1 MEHPPAPLHK
11 GEVTKKQQ
19 NIMGIFSSLF
29 GGSKKTEE
37 EKNFDILKYDGIR
50 AMRIGKLT
58 YALKCFE
65 EATAIQEDLE
75 TMNHQANCYI
85 RVNRMDDA
93 RTLMNRMTEL
103 APDKPSVFQ
112 SLASLCYMQE
122 DYRGMNDACQK
133 ALALNDQDPT
143 AYFLAA
149 KAALGMSNGIQTI
162 AMLTKAIM
170 LNEEFTEAYQMRA
183 EVLWQMRQAKDANE
197 DIEKLLSMNPEDES
211 ALLLKGEI
219 LAVSGEEEQAL
230 ELIDQVLALN
240 PFNEKAYIL
249 KGSYFLA
256 KKEYD
261 KAIAVY
267 DEALEIQPSFAQAYH
282 ERGRVK
288 LAKGDKQ
295 GSMEDMKRAIEL
307 APEQGAHISGEY
319 NNFEQQKNI
328 PF

>member
-1 MEHPPAPLHK
+1 
-11 GEVTKKQQ
+11 
-19 NIMGIFSSLF
+19 MGIFSSLF

-50 AMRIGKLT
+50 AMRIGKLA

-75 TMNHQANCYI
+75 TMQHQANTYI
-85 RVNRMDDA
+85 RVNRMDEA
-93 RTLMNRMTEL
+93 RALMIRMTEI
-103 APDKPSVFQ
+103 APEQPIVFQ

-122 DYRGMNDACQK
+122 DYRAMNEACQK
-133 ALALNDQDPT
+133 ALALDDQDPAT
-143 AYFLAA
+143 FFLSA
-149 KAALGMSNGIQTI
+149 KAYVGMNNGIQAI

-170 LNEEFTEAYQMRA
+170 LNEEFVEAYQMRA
-183 EVLWQMRQAKDANE
+183 EILWAMRQAKDANE
-197 DIEKLLSMNPEDES
+197 DIEKLLAMNPEDES

-219 LAVSGEEEQAL
+219 LAVSGEEEKAL
-230 ELIDQVLALN
+230 ELMNQVLELN
-240 PFNEKAYIL
+240 PFNEKAYLL
-249 KGSYFLA
+249 KGSYFLL
-256 KKEYD
+256 KKEFD

-267 DEALEIQPSFAQAYH
+267 DDALEINPNFAQAYH

-288 LAKGDKQ
+288 LEKGDKQ

-319 NNFEQQKNI
+319 NNYEQQKNI

>member
-1 MEHPPAPLHK
+1 
-11 GEVTKKQQ
+11 
-19 NIMGIFSSLF
+19 MGIFSSLF
-29 GGSKKTEE
+29 GGNKTPE

-75 TMNHQANCYI
+75 TMQHQANCYI

-93 RTLMNRMTEL
+93 RNLMNRMTEIASDQPL
-103 APDKPSVFQ
+103 VFQ

-122 DYRGMNDACQK
+122 DYAGMNEACQK
-133 ALALNDQDPT
+133 ALALDDQDPGT
-143 AYFLAA
+143 YFLAA
-149 KAALGMSNGIQTI
+149 KASLGMSNGIQTI
-162 AMLTKAIM
+162 AMLTKAIL
-170 LNEEFTEAYQMRA
+170 LNEEFVEAYQMRA

-197 DIEKLLSMNPEDES
+197 DIEKLLEMNPEDEN

-219 LAVSGEEEQAL
+219 LAVSGEEERAM

-240 PFNEKAYIL
+240 PFCEKAYLL

-256 KKEYD
+256 KQEYD
-261 KAIAVY
+261 KAIGVY
-267 DEALEIQPSFAQAYH
+267 EEALEINPNFAQAYH

-288 LAKGDKQ
+288 LAKGDKA
-295 GSMEDMKRAIEL
+295 GSMEDMKKAIEL
-307 APEQGAHISGEY
+307 APENGAHISGEY
-319 NNFEQQKNI
+319 NNYEQQKNI

>member
-1 MEHPPAPLHK
+1 
-11 GEVTKKQQ
+11 
-19 NIMGIFSSLF
+19 MGIFSSLF

-75 TMNHQANCYI
+75 TMQHQANTYI

-93 RTLMNRMTEL
+93 RQLMNRMTEIASDQPL
-103 APDKPSVFQ
+103 VFQ

-122 DYRGMNDACQK
+122 DYKGMDEACRK
-133 ALALNDQDPT
+133 ALALNDQDPAT
-143 AYFLAA
+143 YFLSA
-149 KAALGMSNGIQTI
+149 KAAVGLSNGIQAI

-170 LNEEFTEAYQMRA
+170 LNEEFVEAYQMRA
-183 EVLWQMRQAKDANE
+183 EILWTMRQAKDANE
-197 DIEKLLSMNPEDES
+197 DIEKLLSMNPEDEN

-219 LAVSGEEEQAL
+219 LAVSGKEEKAL

-240 PFNEKAYIL
+240 PFSEKAYIL

-256 KKEYD
+256 KQAFD
-261 KAIAVY
+261 KALGVY
-267 DEALEIQPSFAQAYH
+267 DEALEINPNFAQAYH

-307 APEQGAHISGEY
+307 SPENGANISGEY
-319 NNFEQQKNI
+319 NNYEQQKNI

>member
-1 MEHPPAPLHK
+1 
-11 GEVTKKQQ
+11 
-19 NIMGIFSSLF
+19 MGIFSSLF

-75 TMNHQANCYI
+75 TMQHQANTYI

-93 RTLMNRMTEL
+93 RQLMNRMTEIASDQPL
-103 APDKPSVFQ
+103 VFQ

-122 DYRGMNDACQK
+122 DYKGMDEACRK
-133 ALALNDQDPT
+133 ALALNDQDPAT
-143 AYFLAA
+143 YFLSA
-149 KAALGMSNGIQTI
+149 KAAVGLSNGIQAI

-170 LNEEFTEAYQMRA
+170 LNEEFVEAYQMRA
-183 EVLWQMRQAKDANE
+183 EILWTMRQAKDANE
-197 DIEKLLSMNPEDES
+197 DIEKLLRMNPEDEN

-219 LAVSGEEEQAL
+219 LAVSGEEEKAL

-240 PFNEKAYIL
+240 PFSEKAYIL

-256 KKEYD
+256 KQAFD
-261 KAIAVY
+261 KALGVY
-267 DEALEIQPSFAQAYH
+267 DEALEINPNFAQAYH

-307 APEQGAHISGEY
+307 SPENGANINGEY
-319 NNFEQQKNI
+319 NNYEQQKNI

>member
-1 MEHPPAPLHK
+1 
-11 GEVTKKQQ
+11 
-19 NIMGIFSSLF
+19 MGIFSSLF

-75 TMNHQANCYI
+75 TMQHQANTYI

-93 RTLMNRMTEL
+93 RQLMNRMTEIASNQPL
-103 APDKPSVFQ
+103 VFQ

-122 DYRGMNDACQK
+122 DYKGMDEACRK
-133 ALALNDQDPT
+133 ALALNDQDPAT
-143 AYFLAA
+143 YFLSA
-149 KAALGMSNGIQTI
+149 KAAVGLSNGIQAI

-170 LNEEFTEAYQMRA
+170 LNEEFVEAYQMRA
-183 EVLWQMRQAKDANE
+183 EILWTMRQAKDANE
-197 DIEKLLSMNPEDES
+197 DIEKLLSMNPEDEN

-219 LAVSGEEEQAL
+219 LAVSGEEEKAL

-240 PFNEKAYIL
+240 PFCEKAYIL
-249 KGSYFLA
+249 KGSYFLSKQA
-256 KKEYD
+256 FD
-261 KAIAVY
+261 KALGVY
-267 DEALEIQPSFAQAYH
+267 DEALEINPNFAQAYH

-307 APEQGAHISGEY
+307 SPENGANINGEY
-319 NNFEQQKNI
+319 NKYEQQKNI

>member
-1 MEHPPAPLHK
+1 
-11 GEVTKKQQ
+11 
-19 NIMGIFSSLF
+19 MGIFSSIF
-29 GGSKKTEE
+29 GGNKKAEDNKE
-37 EKNFDILKYDGIR
+37 RNFDILKYDGIR

-65 EATAIQEDLE
+65 EATALQEDLE
-75 TMNHQANCYI
+75 TMQHQANCYI

-93 RTLMNRMTEL
+93 RQLMNRMTEIASDQPL
-103 APDKPSVFQ
+103 VFQ

-122 DYRGMNDACQK
+122 DYTGMNEACQK
-133 ALALNDQDPT
+133 ALALNDQDPAT
-143 AYFLAA
+143 YFLAA

-162 AMLTKAIM
+162 AMLTKVIM
-170 LNEEFTEAYQMRA
+170 LNEEFVEAYQIRA
-183 EVLWQMRQAKDANE
+183 EVLWSMRQAKDANE
-197 DIEKLLSMNPEDES
+197 DIEKILGMNPEDEN

-219 LAVSGEEEQAL
+219 LAVSGEEENAM

-256 KKEYD
+256 QKEFD
-261 KAIAVY
+261 KAIEVY
-267 DEALEIQPSFAQAYH
+267 NEALEINPNFAQAYH

-295 GSMEDMKRAIEL
+295 GSMEDMKKAIEM
-307 APEQGAHISGEY
+307 APENGANISGEY

>member
-1 MEHPPAPLHK
+1 
-11 GEVTKKQQ
+11 
-19 NIMGIFSSLF
+19 MGIFSSLF

-75 TMNHQANCYI
+75 TMQHQANTYI
-85 RVNRMDDA
+85 RVNRMDNA
-93 RTLMNRMTEL
+93 RQLMNRMTEIASDQPL
-103 APDKPSVFQ
+103 VFQ

-122 DYRGMNDACQK
+122 DYKGMDEACRK
-133 ALALNDQDPT
+133 ALALNDQDPAT
-143 AYFLAA
+143 YFLSA
-149 KAALGMSNGIQTI
+149 KAAVGLSNGIQAI

-170 LNEEFTEAYQMRA
+170 LNEEFVEAYQMRA
-183 EVLWQMRQAKDANE
+183 EILWTMRQAKDANE
-197 DIEKLLSMNPEDES
+197 DIEKLLSMNPEDEN

-219 LAVSGEEEQAL
+219 LAVSGEEEKAL

-240 PFNEKAYIL
+240 PFSEKAYIL

-256 KKEYD
+256 KQAFD
-261 KAIAVY
+261 KALGVY
-267 DEALEIQPSFAQAYH
+267 DEALEINPNFAQAYH

-307 APEQGAHISGEY
+307 SPENGANINGEY
-319 NNFEQQKNI
+319 NNYEQQKNI

>member
-1 MEHPPAPLHK
+1 
-11 GEVTKKQQ
+11 
-19 NIMGIFSSLF
+19 MGIFSSLF
-29 GGSKKTEE
+29 GGNKKTEE

-75 TMNHQANCYI
+75 TMQHQANTYI

-93 RTLMNRMTEL
+93 RQLMNRMSEIASDQPL
-103 APDKPSVFQ
+103 VFQ

-122 DYRGMNDACQK
+122 DYKGMDEACQK
-133 ALALNDQDPT
+133 ALALNDQDPAT
-143 AYFLAA
+143 YFLSA
-149 KAALGMSNGIQTI
+149 KAAVGLSNGIQAI

-170 LNEEFTEAYQMRA
+170 LNEEFVEAYQMRA
-183 EVLWQMRQAKDANE
+183 EILWTMRQAKDANE
-197 DIEKLLSMNPEDES
+197 DIEKLLSMNPEDEN

-219 LAVSGEEEQAL
+219 LAVSGEEEKAL
-230 ELIDQVLALN
+230 ELINQVLALN
-240 PFNEKAYIL
+240 PFSEKAYLL

-256 KKEYD
+256 KQAFD
-261 KAIAVY
+261 KAIEVY
-267 DEALEIQPSFAQAYH
+267 DEALEINPNFAQAYH

-307 APEQGAHISGEY
+307 APENGANINGEY
-319 NNFEQQKNI
+319 NNYEQQKNI